1 MQPKDTL
8 PCDTAPNGSSCY
20 IGHQPT
26 HAHGL
31 LILERSPLGHFQ
43 IGLGVLQERTRM
55 LVSAVEGLVFVVL
68 LVAHRS
74 PSPKGYRRMV
84 LLV

>member
-1 MQPKDTL
+1 MGGRSIR
-8 PCDTAPNGSSCY
+8 NGRVLQVGRNL
-20 IGHQPT
+20 GHQPT

-43 IGLGVLQERTRM
+43 IGLGVLQERTRV
-55 LVSAVEGLVFVVL
+55 LVSAVEGLVSVVL